1 MELINDEDDYK
12 LYWETMFLENE
23 ELELDSLGFD
33 EVPISSNCDSS
44 LFDGAVSSPPVTT
57 KHIVSERNRRKKLNE
72 RLHALR
78 TLVPKISKMDKA
90 SIIKDAIEYIQ
101 ELHEQERALR
111 SEITELEFRKLKKSK
126 RMNLSETEKKKID
139 HAQED
144 SSGSQT
150 SSIDSL
156 ELRISDVSEK
166 TMAVTLTCDKKPDT
180 VVRLCGVFESLKL
193 KIITANICAVSG
205 RLWKTVYVEVDEEDK
220 DELKTKI
227 EAALAKS

>member
-23 ELELDSLGFD
+23 ELELDSG
-33 EVPISSNCDSS
+33 V
-44 LFDGAVSSPPVTT
+44 VSSGDYKTHCFGE
-57 KHIVSERNRRKKLNE
+57 KSRKKLNE

-156 ELRISDVSEK
+156 EDFDVSEK

-205 RLWKTVYVEVDEEDK
+205 RLWKTVYVE
-220 DELKTKI
+220 
-227 EAALAKS
+227 